1 MNIDITKNEAWKI
14 LDALKSYKKDY
25 ALSGAV
31 EKTIDTIIKK
41 VKDITNEKL
50 VPYSEELKGS
60 IILSIDGVKATDV
73 ESISRSLGSKTEK
86 ESVQVEILLKTG
98 QLMRI
103 II

>member
-1 MNIDITKNEAWKI
+1 LEDLDQADKQRFKLKQGVKI
-14 LDALKSYKKDY
+14 
-25 ALSGAV
+25 
-31 EKTIDTIIKK
+31 
-41 VKDITNEKL
+41 KDITNEKL

-98 QLMRI
+98 QVMRI